1 MSSDG
6 PTHTLS
12 VSQKLHALADFIA
25 SKWCNVTPPVV
36 SELRAA
42 AEKAQLAFETWL
54 AIAEHA
60 AFSCSAAMDETKAAT
75 KLAWDEYA
83 DARAAA
89 ASLLAK
95 TKGAV

>member
-6 PTHTLS
+6 PTHTLG

-36 SELRAA
+36 PELRAA

-54 AIAEHA
+54 ALAEHA
-60 AFSCSAAMDETKAAT
+60 AHFLTDETKAAT